1 MEEKDEKE
9 KICTEIFSPGFGGLP
24 PPLPVALTWRPRS
37 RPSGGTPAALRTAI
51 PALEAQE
58 GEIAAGILR
67 PSGGM

>member
-1 MEEKDEKE
+1 MY
-9 KICTEIFSPGFGGLP
+9 INPFTWVWRAAPSPSS
-24 PPLPVALTWRPRS
+24 RPYLATSRCKS
-37 RPSGGTPAALRTAI
+37 RPSGGTPAALPTAI